1 MWPFLDSRL
10 CVSLWGLC
18 HPVPHHRYLWV
29 IAVSS
34 ESDLIRSLSRSR
46 AAFAF
51 RCAVR
56 IEFPVYPKALLL
68 STFRQ
73 SFIVIFEAAL
83 TSSYFVGHLSASTS
97 ALSAVKFCSSSSPSN
112 STTLS
117 SPSDQSESES
127 GA

>member
-34 ESDLIRSLSRSR
+34 KSDS
-46 AAFAF
+46 
-51 RCAVR
+51 
-56 IEFPVYPKALLL
+56 LLL

-73 SFIVIFEAAL
+73 SFIVIFKAAL